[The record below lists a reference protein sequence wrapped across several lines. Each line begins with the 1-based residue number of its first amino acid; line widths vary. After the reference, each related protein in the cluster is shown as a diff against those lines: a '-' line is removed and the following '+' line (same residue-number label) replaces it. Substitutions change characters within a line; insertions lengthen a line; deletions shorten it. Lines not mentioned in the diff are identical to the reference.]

1 MTHNQMNTTVSW
13 NGIPAQLPLMRMR
26 AIIEETGLSRS
37 VIYDL
42 IAKDIMP
49 PLMTIGNR
57 ASAMPRA
64 WLEAYVQEQ
73 AGLSISKDSRQSP

>member
-1 MTHNQMNTTVSW
+1 MESNNQNNVANW
-13 NGIPAQLPLMRMR
+13 NGIPAQLPLMRMD

-42 IAKDIMP
+42 VSKRKMP
-49 PLMTIGNR
+49 PLLTIGNK

-64 WLEAYVQEQ
+64 WLEHYVQLAAEE
-73 AGLSISKDSRQSP
+73 ATLARGSPGL